1 MFSRRTKIFN
11 ARQNLLN
18 SDGDGRGQSC
28 SKILHSKFE
37 KPCPSLTLSITAHQ
51 LSKPYHNLIEMLPK
65 LRCKWGAEEM
75 GGRLGT
81 EDVEGI
87 GIEDIE
93 GLGSSK
99 DLNK

>member
-1 MFSRRTKIFN
+1 
-11 ARQNLLN
+11 
-18 SDGDGRGQSC
+18 
-28 SKILHSKFE
+28 
-37 KPCPSLTLSITAHQ
+37 
-51 LSKPYHNLIEMLPK
+51 MLPK

-87 GIEDIE
+87 GIENIE

-99 DLNK
+99 DLNKRKLEPYRSTVHQLGEIILSVRLVENGKSQKFFEFTLI